1 MTIDSIAFVG
11 FGEAAMAFRSGW
23 GDQAPSE
30 IRAFDIKSLA
40 SPTARAMKDRYAA
53 IGVAGADSLSAALE
67 GASVAFSLVTAD
79 QALVAARQAAEVL
92 PKGLLWL
99 DCNSCSPDT
108 KRAAAEAIEGA
119 GGAYVDVAVM
129 APVHPKKHH
138 VPLLVSGPHAEMAE
152 AILRSLDMRPTI
164 VGGGIGG
171 ASAVK
176 MLRSVM
182 IKGLEALTAECFL
195 AARKAGVEEAV
206 IASLQASDPG
216 IDWNKRG
223 SYNLERMM
231 AHGNR
236 RAAEMAE
243 VVATIEALGLPARM
257 AHAAESWQAAIGAMG
272 LAAGEDDLGAR
283 ADSVLDKI

>member
-1 MTIDSIAFVG
+1 MTTDSIAFVG
-11 FGEAAMAFRSGW
+11 FGEAAMAFRGGW
-23 GDQAPSE
+23 GDQAPAG
-30 IRAFDIKSLA
+30 IRAFDIKTLTPA
-40 SPTARAMKDRYAA
+40 TAPAMKDRYAA
-53 IGVAGADSLSAALE
+53 KGVVGAESIGAALD
-67 GASVAFSLVTAD
+67 GATIAFSLVTAD

-92 PKGLLWL
+92 PKGLVWL

-119 GGAYVDVAVM
+119 GGTYVDVAVM

-138 VPLLVSGPHAEMAE
+138 VPLLVSGPHAERADS
-152 AILRSLDMRPTI
+152 ILKSLDMRPTV

-216 IDWNKRG
+216 IDWTKRG

-231 AHGNR
+231 AHGTR

-243 VVATIEALGLPARM
+243 VVATVEALGLPARM
-257 AHAAESWQAAIGAMG
+257 AHATENWQAAIGAMG
-272 LAAGEDDLGAR
+272 LEGGEDDLVAR
-283 ADSVLDKI
+283 ADRVLGQL

>member
-1 MTIDSIAFVG
+1 MTIYSIAFVG

>member
-1 MTIDSIAFVG
+1 MTTANIAFVG
-11 FGEAAMAFRSGW
+11 FGEAATAFRSGW
-23 GDQAPSE
+23 GDQAPSG
-30 IRAFDIKSLA
+30 IRAFDIKTLA
-40 SPTARAMKDRYAA
+40 SPTALVMKDRYAA
-53 IGVAGADSLSAALE
+53 NGIVGAESLGTALE
-67 GASVAFSLVTAD
+67 GATVAFSLVTAD

-138 VPLLVSGPHAEMAE
+138 VPLLVSGPHAERAE
-152 AILRSLDMRPTI
+152 AILQALDMRPAV

-216 IDWNKRG
+216 IDWTKRG
-223 SYNLERMM
+223 AYNLERMM
-231 AHGNR
+231 VHGTR

-243 VVATIEALGLPARM
+243 VVATVEALGLPARM
-257 AHAAESWQAAIGAMG
+257 AHATENWQAAIAAMG
-272 LAAGEDDLGAR
+272 LEGGEDDLGAR
-283 ADSVLDKI
+283 ADRVLGQI

>member
-40 SPTARAMKDRYAA
+40 PPTARAMKDRYAA
-53 IGVAGADSLSAALE
+53 IGVAGADSPSAALE

-195 AARKAGVEEAV
+195 AARKAGVEEVV
-206 IASLQASDPG
+206 IASLQVSDPG

>member
-1 MTIDSIAFVG
+1 MTIYSIAFVG

-272 LAAGEDDLGAR
+272 LAAGEDDLGTR

>member
-1 MTIDSIAFVG
+1 MTTDRIAFVG
-11 FGEAAMAFRSGW
+11 FGEAAMAFRTGW
-23 GDQAPSE
+23 GANAPE
-30 IRAFDIKSLA
+30 GLRAFDIKTLA
-40 SPTARAMKDRYAA
+40 TTSAPAMKDRYAA
-53 IGVAGADSLSAALE
+53 HGVAGAESLAEALD
-67 GASVAFSLVTAD
+67 GATVAFSLVTAD

-92 PKGLLWL
+92 SKGIVWL

-108 KRAAAEAIEGA
+108 KRAAAEAIEGV
-119 GGAYVDVAVM
+119 GGAYVDLAVM

-138 VPLLVSGPHAEMAE
+138 VPLLVSGPQAERAE
-152 AILRSLDMRPTI
+152 AILKALDMRPTV
-164 VGGGIGG
+164 VGGGIGW

-182 IKGLEALTAECFL
+182 IKGLEALSAECFL

-216 IDWNKRG
+216 IDWAKRG

-231 AHGNR
+231 VHGTR

-243 VVATIEALGLPARM
+243 VVATVEALGLPARM
-257 AHAAESWQAAIGAMG
+257 AHATENWQAAIGAMG
-272 LAAGEDDLGAR
+272 LEGGEDDLAAR
-283 ADSVLDKI
+283 ADRVLSQI

>member
-1 MTIDSIAFVG
+1 MTTTNIAFVG

-23 GDQAPSE
+23 GDQAPSGM
-30 IRAFDIKSLA
+30 RAFDIKTLVPA
-40 SPTARAMKDRYAA
+40 TATAMIDRYAA
-53 IGVAGADSLSAALE
+53 NGIVGAESLGAALE
-67 GASVAFSLVTAD
+67 GATLAFSLVTAD

-99 DCNSCSPDT
+99 DCNSCSPDS

-138 VPLLVSGPHAEMAE
+138 VPLLVSGPHAERAE
-152 AILRSLDMRPTI
+152 AILKALDMRPAV

-195 AARKAGVEEAV
+195 AARRAGVEEAV
-206 IASLQASDPG
+206 IASLKASDPG
-216 IDWNKRG
+216 IDWTKRG

-231 AHGNR
+231 VHGTR

-243 VVATIEALGLPARM
+243 VVATVEALGLPARM
-257 AHAAESWQAAIGAMG
+257 AHATENWQAAIGAMG
-272 LAAGEDDLGAR
+272 LEGGEDDLGAR
-283 ADSVLDKI
+283 ADKVLGRI